1 MGFLHRREWEKVE
14 MPQGISK
21 ILAMFCIFFAFWNSY
36 TFIIN
41 MWVFRAS
48 LCKSSR
54 HLLWNRITAAVTVHN
69 HSNTP
74 WYFCVYIQTAGFFG
88 SETRKS
94 LKTSI
99 CRSQWEILQ
108 RAGEAC
114 WKMATLAVMNLL
126 PVTALLE
133 EQWKKKE
140 AWEKSLPKMSIRQPV
155 PRWSG
160 ISWMEAKQGAG
171 EWTLQ
176 PMKLIKTLF
185 IHLKVNFQYDWAANT
200 LIPNLKVCETKTWSK
215 YKQRANPLIKS
226 SSAAAPGE
234 DDLFY

>member
-1 MGFLHRREWEKVE
+1 MVFLRVHPNCW
-14 MPQGISK
+14 
-21 ILAMFCIFFAFWNSY
+21 ILW
-36 TFIIN
+36 
-41 MWVFRAS
+41 
-48 LCKSSR
+48 
-54 HLLWNRITAAVTVHN
+54 LWNQEKFENINLPFTMGDSAKSGGGLLKNGYARSDEFASSHCFIGRTV
-69 HSNTP
+69 
-74 WYFCVYIQTAGFFG
+74 
-88 SETRKS
+88 
-94 LKTSI
+94 
-99 CRSQWEILQ
+99 
-108 RAGEAC
+108 
-114 WKMATLAVMNLL
+114 
-126 PVTALLE
+126 
-133 EQWKKKE
+133 KKKE